1 MIASAA
7 LYFDPRSVRAIP
19 LDCFEAVRRFLDQQ
33 GVGAPLF
40 YADGGGFG
48 LEEEELDEIVA
59 DNFATHGGE
68 LIGAFQAGLIKGFSL
83 HCSEDA
89 TTRRSSPRA
98 MGLVQLSAR
107 SVLS

>member
-33 GVGAPLF
+33 GVRAPLF

-48 LEEEELDEIVA
+48 LEEELDEIVVH
-59 DNFATHGGE
+59 DFAVPRGRAYWGVSGGPD
-68 LIGAFQAGLIKGFSL
+68 QGF
-83 HCSEDA
+83 
-89 TTRRSSPRA
+89 
-98 MGLVQLSAR
+98 
-107 SVLS
+107 